1 VKLYYIIRRVNRRYI
16 NTKKINVIV
25 ILVIMSIVYLPIRI
39 IIGVYYR
46 IKNKIST
53 EDLLVIFFRRI
64 YGLIGSTII
73 ISIFFDYIINI
84 IEVFNIFYG
93 YILLIILS
101 LSFIFVRRP
110 KKYYGN
116 FSIEDKLTA
125 LVDIEIKLG
134 SSIVGVIIQEIRKTI
149 YYSKTKVKL
158 DFNYICLL
166 TSFLKETEGIL
177 EEKK

>member
-1 VKLYYIIRRVNRRYI
+1 
-16 NTKKINVIV
+16 
-25 ILVIMSIVYLPIRI
+25 MSIVYLPIRI

-53 EDLLVIFFRRI
+53 EDLFVIFFRRI

-84 IEVFNIFYG
+84 IEVLNILYG
-93 YILLIILS
+93 YLLLIILS
-101 LSFIFVRRP
+101 LLFIFVRRP
-110 KKYYGN
+110 KKYYGF
-116 FSIEDKLTA
+116 FSIEDKLIS
-125 LVDIEIKLG
+125 LVFIEIKLG
-134 SSIVGVIIQEIRKTI
+134 SSIVGVIIQEIRTTI
-149 YYSKTKVKL
+149 YHSKIKVKL
-158 DFNYICLL
+158 DFNYIYLL

>member
-1 VKLYYIIRRVNRRYI
+1 
-16 NTKKINVIV
+16 
-25 ILVIMSIVYLPIRI
+25 MSIVYLPIRI

-53 EDLLVIFFRRI
+53 EDLFVIFFRRI

-84 IEVFNIFYG
+84 IEVLNILYG
-93 YILLIILS
+93 YLLLIILS
-101 LSFIFVRRP
+101 LLFIFVRRP
-110 KKYYGN
+110 KKYYGF
-116 FSIEDKLTA
+116 FSIEAKLIS
-125 LVDIEIKLG
+125 LVFIEIKLG

-149 YYSKTKVKL
+149 YHSKTKVKL
-158 DFNYICLL
+158 DFNYIYLL